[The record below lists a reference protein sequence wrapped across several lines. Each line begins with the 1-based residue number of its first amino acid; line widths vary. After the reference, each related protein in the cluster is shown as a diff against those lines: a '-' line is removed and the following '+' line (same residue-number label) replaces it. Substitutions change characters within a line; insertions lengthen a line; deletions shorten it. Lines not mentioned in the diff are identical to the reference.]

1 MRFFARIILLIMC
14 LSVSV
19 NISAKTLKIGMK
31 GQEITAL
38 QNSLVAA
45 GYLARTVD
53 SEYGS
58 TTEKAVSLFQKDKG
72 LTITGEVDEKTL
84 KAIKK
89 AENKGYRNGGG
100 IVYAKGNLGI
110 EVEKWQKVLY
120 ESGYLNGDVDGIY
133 GTETFNAVELF
144 QKNNDIPVSGA
155 IDEMTLS
162 ALEKRKE
169 KIDLARKNN
178 NIYLYTSGDVGKDI
192 ENIQTKLQE
201 YGYLDGDIDGIYGSD
216 IENAIKKLQEKS
228 GLAISGSIDEET
240 MRELLNTKN
249 VYDKSLHKKYIMIG
263 DSGIDVGELQNK
275 LILHGYNPGIADG
288 FFGNDTETAVK
299 LFQKDNNLEVTG
311 IADSVVIKNLKK
323 APYFKGEYKKKIHMQ
338 STAYTPL
345 DGDGNGKTSMG
356 AYAGK
361 GHAAVDPSVI
371 PLGSTVFIEGYGYA
385 VCDDIGGS
393 IKGNIIDVGVDTLNQ
408 AYQWGY
414 KEDVLVYVI

>member
-72 LTITGEVDEKTL
+72 LTITGEADEKTL

-169 KIDLARKNN
+169 KIDLVRKNN
-178 NIYLYTSGDVGKDI
+178 NIYLYTLGDVGKDI

-201 YGYLDGDIDGIYGSD
+201 YGYLDGDIDGIYGSC
-216 IENAIKKLQEKS
+216 
-228 GLAISGSIDEET
+228 
-240 MRELLNTKN
+240 LLYT
-249 VYDKSLHKKYIMIG
+249 SPSPR
-263 DSGIDVGELQNK
+263 DS
-275 LILHGYNPGIADG
+275 
-288 FFGNDTETAVK
+288 
-299 LFQKDNNLEVTG
+299 
-311 IADSVVIKNLKK
+311 
-323 APYFKGEYKKKIHMQ
+323 
-338 STAYTPL
+338 
-345 DGDGNGKTSMG
+345 
-356 AYAGK
+356 
-361 GHAAVDPSVI
+361 
-371 PLGSTVFIEGYGYA
+371 
-385 VCDDIGGS
+385 
-393 IKGNIIDVGVDTLNQ
+393 
-408 AYQWGY
+408 
-414 KEDVLVYVI
+414 